1 MKYSKQFLL
10 TAILSFSCLM
20 AFAQVGIGTETPEAS
35 SALDVSSTNKG
46 FLAPRMTTTQRVAIQ
61 NPAQGL
67 QVFDTTTKSLW
78 YHDGSIWVDISK
90 IAADDLGN
98 HSATENIKLNGQWLS
113 NDGGNEGVYVAT
125 NGRVGIGTSSPG
137 ALLDLKGVKSS
148 AVPTLRVED
157 DATMALGVGGK
168 ITLGGKYTSAGNALA
183 DATYMEAYKENTSSG
198 NYSFALAFGTR
209 EYGRN
214 LTEKMRISASGNVGI
229 NTTSP
234 TQKLHV
240 AGNAIVTGTVTA
252 QGSVL
257 TSDRR
262 LKKDIKPLKLG
273 LKELVK
279 VEGKTYNWKDESSS
293 TDLQIG
299 VIAQEL
305 EEIFPQLV
313 DTTGEFKAVNYIGLV
328 PIMVEA
334 IKDLNAEN
342 RGLKNLLKRLEARV
356 NALEK

>member
-1 MKYSKQFLL
+1 MGNGMNLR
-10 TAILSFSCLM
+10 
-20 AFAQVGIGTETPEAS
+20 GISPTIHF
-35 SALDVSSTNKG
+35 N
-46 FLAPRMTTTQRVAIQ
+46 
-61 NPAQGL
+61 
-67 QVFDTTTKSLW
+67 DTTTGQKEASIYVNSNLL
-78 YHDGSIWVDISK
+78 YILAHDD
-90 IAADDLGN
+90 
-98 HSATENIKLNGQWLS
+98 S
-113 NDGGNEGVYVAT
+113 NTDSHN
-125 NGRVGIGTSSPG
+125 
-137 ALLDLKGVKSS
+137 
-148 AVPTLRVED
+148 
-157 DATMALGVGGK
+157 
-168 ITLGGKYTSAGNALA
+168 SAGWDAVNGVWPFSVNLENNDVSIGERLA
-183 DATYMEAYKENTSSG
+183 VGSHIQFGNSYFGPRINYYDSRFGVEIQAGEVRNKVGTASSTTWGEEDTAG
-198 NYSFALAFGTR
+198 NF
-209 EYGRN
+209 
-214 LTEKMRISASGNVGI
+214 TEKMRFNGNLGIGI
-229 NTTSP
+229 NAP
-234 TQKLHV
+234 TEKLHV

-334 IKDLNAEN
+334 IKDLNTEN
-342 RGLKNLLKRLEARV
+342 RELKNLLKRLEARV